1 MHRPRYT
8 ALTLVDSKRDRM
20 FLVHFNG
27 EKASVFMVFGVFA
40 DFVMLFLLKKALYCL
55 LCFLNIL
62 FQ

>member
-27 EKASVFMVFGVFA
+27 KKAGILMVFVIFT
-40 DFVMLFLLKKALYCL
+40 DFVMLFY
-55 LCFLNIL
+55 
-62 FQ
+62 

>member
-40 DFVMLFLLKKALYCL
+40 DFVMLF
-55 LCFLNIL
+55 
-62 FQ
+62 Q